1 MAMRLAAWALCA
13 LTMSAPLSGAFETTG
28 GPVPTI
34 ITLGG
39 KRTPVDVTWAQ
50 SGGEIILKIV
60 TRKPVP
66 PEERDALMAS
76 AKEKLDGRPGL
87 RAGYSQLG
95 QLMLGFRLTGWTRP
109 FAPQDLATSE
119 TASGP

>member
-13 LTMSAPLSGAFETTG
+13 MLMAAAACAFETSG

-39 KRTPVDVTWAQ
+39 KPTDVDVTWAQ
-50 SGGEIILKIV
+50 SGGVVILKIV

-66 PEERDALMAS
+66 PEERDRLLAS
-76 AKEKLDGRPGL
+76 ARQRLGGRPGL
-87 RAGYSQLG
+87 RAGYSQFG

-109 FAPQDLATSE
+109 FGVEDLTIGQAAPA
-119 TASGP
+119 P